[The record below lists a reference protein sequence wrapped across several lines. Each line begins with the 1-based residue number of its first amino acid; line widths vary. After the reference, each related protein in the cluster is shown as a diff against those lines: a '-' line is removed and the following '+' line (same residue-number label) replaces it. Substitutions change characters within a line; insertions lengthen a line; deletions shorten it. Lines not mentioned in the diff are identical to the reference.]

1 MSSERPSTADL
12 VGQLND
18 ALETLASTEATLEA
32 RRADENAAARA
43 TTDARNAHNDA
54 QKKVDTLIAALRDTR
69 HGDWSFTRNLPARLG
84 GADAFGNP
92 GDGA

>member
-1 MSSERPSTADL
+1 MSERPSTADL

-18 ALETLASTEATLEA
+18 ALDMLASTEATLEA
-32 RRADENAAARA
+32 RKADEDAARRA
-43 TTDARNAHNDA
+43 TTDALNAHNSV

-84 GADAFGNP
+84 GADAFGSS
-92 GDGA
+92 GADG